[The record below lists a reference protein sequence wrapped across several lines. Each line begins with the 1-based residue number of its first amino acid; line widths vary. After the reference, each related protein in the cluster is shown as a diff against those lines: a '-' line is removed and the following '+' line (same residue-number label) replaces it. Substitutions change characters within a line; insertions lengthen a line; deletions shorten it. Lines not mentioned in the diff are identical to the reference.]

1 MLAYL
6 NALCNALLGRD
17 REAIGALMR
26 HPLAVAL
33 PESVLAECRA
43 VLSGDIPAHVAP
55 LSALKLYHQ
64 TAHLLGLRVD
74 AATSAL
80 ASHDTL
86 PPRTVSG
93 AGQIELPLPDR
104 VA

>member
-6 NALCNALLGRD
+6 NALCDALLGRNNA
-17 REAIGALMR
+17 AIAALLR
-26 HPLAVAL
+26 HPLATAL
-33 PESVLAECRA
+33 PESVLAECRG
-43 VLSGDIPAHVAP
+43 VLEGGLPPHVAP

-74 AATSAL
+74 GASRAL
-80 ASHDTL
+80 AAHDAL
-86 PPRTVSG
+86 PPAKGTRAKQMEFSLTD
-93 AGQIELPLPDR
+93 Q